1 MGLLL
6 RFLVSDIFDRLG
18 EGIVVLGVVG
28 SLCLLKKLEGFLIQV
43 AGMTLLIPV
52 DHPEDDFEESIR
64 FLMCNRV
71 TMTRFSHWL
80 KESILWAINQAQTV
94 MCILILHF

>member
-52 DHPEDDFEESIR
+52 
-64 FLMCNRV
+64 
-71 TMTRFSHWL
+71 
-80 KESILWAINQAQTV
+80 
-94 MCILILHF
+94 